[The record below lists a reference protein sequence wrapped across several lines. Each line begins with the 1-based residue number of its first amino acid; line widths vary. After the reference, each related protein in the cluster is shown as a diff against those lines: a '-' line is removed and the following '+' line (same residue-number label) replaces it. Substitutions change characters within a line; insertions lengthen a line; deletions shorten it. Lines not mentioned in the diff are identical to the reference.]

1 MELQGIWDIYL
12 QVIVLIVKSIT
23 EYRQIAIQV
32 AFSKMRKLA
41 FLRRIFGTSF
51 FSVSKCCLDTNK
63 NFKVHKHNH
72 KHIYLHSKP
81 QNDTAVVNGTHTLPC
96 QEDPNITMHV
106 LCVLLHSVQCTLIV
120 VHQLSVWVSSAI
132 TVLLL

>member
-1 MELQGIWDIYL
+1 
-12 QVIVLIVKSIT
+12 
-23 EYRQIAIQV
+23 
-32 AFSKMRKLA
+32 MRNLT
-41 FLRRIFGTSF
+41 FLRRRFGTSL

-63 NFKVHKHNH
+63 NFKVYKHNR

-120 VHQLSVWVSSAI
+120 LVHQLSVWVSSAI
-132 TVLLL
+132 TVLL